1 MVVVCPAVGVIF
13 VSSLQFI
20 REIWWMEAW
29 LKSICLYSYFWILG
43 ARDFWYPAV
52 NQATSSD
59 LKLPFPIEH
68 ASTKWQFVNAMP
80 VYYRMIGYISRV
92 QVKEVG
98 HIRSPLQSDHN
109 CLQTTV
115 HRPEG
120 ISTFLPYISPWETAK
135 QNRKPQVCHRLW
147 GLLAGRNSSY
157 PQDSEN
163 SFLRGMLVEWLPSSK
178 LTWQ

>member
-1 MVVVCPAVGVIF
+1 MVVVCPAVGAIF

-29 LKSICLYSYFWILG
+29 QKGICLYSYFWILG
-43 ARDFWYPAV
+43 AWDFWYPAV
-52 NQATSSD
+52 SQPTSSN

-68 ASTKWQFVNAMP
+68 ASTKWQFFNAMP
-80 VYYRMIGYISRV
+80 CQFTIGWLDIIYIYISRV

-120 ISTFLPYISPWETAK
+120 ISTFLPYISLHEKQPSKVENPKFTIDYGVYWRGETQAMPK
-135 QNRKPQVCHRLW
+135 K
-147 GLLAGRNSSY
+147 
-157 PQDSEN
+157 
-163 SFLRGMLVEWLPSSK
+163 LRIPF
-178 LTWQ
+178 